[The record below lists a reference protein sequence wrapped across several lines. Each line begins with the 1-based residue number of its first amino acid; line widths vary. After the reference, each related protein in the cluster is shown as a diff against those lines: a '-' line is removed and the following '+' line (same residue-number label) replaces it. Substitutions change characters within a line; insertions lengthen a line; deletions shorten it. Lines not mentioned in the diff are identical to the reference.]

1 MKNKRGQV
9 TIFIIIAIVIV
20 VAIAIVIFIQQTQ
33 QGSSGGIQVIKSYL
47 DSCFEERANQVV
59 SETAK
64 QGFYYDLP
72 TASIIFLG
80 EKTAYYLKDEQD
92 LVPTT
97 TTIEQELNKAMDKNM
112 LPCLSLSQF
121 REEYDITWS
130 DCFSSSSLKD
140 EGIEFSIN
148 CDITITKGITTSRLE
163 EFKTSIACNAKKLIN
178 ASNFIIDEYE
188 KKPGY
193 ICLECF
199 DNIAKANGIT
209 IEIIPITAE
218 VFEPEHVWFI
228 IEDKDTEKQIN
239 NKNLTLRF
247 VADLE

>member
-20 VAIAIVIFIQQTQ
+20 AAVAAVIYIQQTQ
-33 QGSSGGIQVIKSYL
+33 QGTSAEIQAIKSYL
-47 DSCFEERANQVV
+47 DSCFNEKGKQTILEI
-59 SETAK
+59 SK

-72 TASIIFLG
+72 VASIGFLG
-80 EKTAYYLKDEQD
+80 EKTAYYLKDEQN

-130 DCFSSSSLKD
+130 DCFSSSSVKD

-148 CDITITKGITTSRLE
+148 CDITITKSITTSRLE

-178 ASNFIIDEYE
+178 ASNFIIEEYE

-193 ICLECF
+193 ICLKCF
-199 DNIAKANGIT
+199 DDIAEANGIT